1 MYERSENILITTV
14 TGNCR
19 VKAGE
24 RSWNRLKYLYYRFKS
39 FDYIPHYD
47 EWAIQN
53 VWAGSVF
60 FGFLFYKD
68 EPIDFV
74 DDRLEIEKIDVRMTI
89 EVYCIPVTLGDTS

>member
-1 MYERSENILITTV
+1 MYEESENILITTI

-24 RSWNRLKYLYYRFKS
+24 RVETDLKYLYYRFKT
-39 FDYIPHYD
+39 FNYILHDD
-47 EWAIQN
+47 EWAMQN

-60 FGFLFYKD
+60 FGFCFTKD

-74 DDRLEIEKIDVRMTI
+74 DDRLENE
-89 EVYCIPVTLGDTS
+89 